1 VEDRILFASC
11 TLSALGLP
19 DLGLKNTAPETV
31 SEWAGDPGI
40 EKFLTECRQRMSLVS
55 YSDFSNRRADFRQT
69 YIREHGLSEKSL
81 PYIYDQLFYEGDQ
94 TCSVNVIQDFFGR
107 MTRPR
112 SRSAR
117 DTIIEMGIKMGCS
130 LGQINLMLVEAN
142 YALLYPRSFFQF
154 DVIAFSRIGQGEASS
169 H

>member
-1 VEDRILFASC
+1 
-11 TLSALGLP
+11 
-19 DLGLKNTAPETV
+19 
-31 SEWAGDPGI
+31 
-40 EKFLTECRQRMSLVS
+40 
-55 YSDFSNRRADFRQT
+55 
-69 YIREHGLSEKSL
+69 
-81 PYIYDQLFYEGDQ
+81 
-94 TCSVNVIQDFFGR
+94 

-117 DTIIEMGIKMGCS
+117 DTIIEMGIKMGCT

-154 DVIAFSRIGQGEASS
+154 DVIAFSRIGSESGAS